1 MWFSFIQALS
11 FGFVC
16 LIVPGAILLR
26 HMKFPWPWTF
36 AFAPVL
42 SLFLTCVS
50 AQVLSYLPIHTNGL
64 YVLGTALLFSIV
76 LCIAY
81 SLFLKLK
88 RIHTDPI
95 TKLPLPTLSLIYPLV
110 YILAAGIVCY
120 ISFISALDSP
130 NSLALHWDLA
140 HHLNTTRTMIEAGK
154 FTLLST
160 NMYLPHEAAWAPWDV
175 ARSGFYPAAWNVL
188 CASIT
193 SATGVNILA
202 CTHAISVLSMCVVF
216 PLSIMSFIALVF
228 SGEQKHM
235 WAGVCVSS
243 AFFAF
248 GWSNIIFGP
257 LYPFVMAMCMV
268 PAVCSFWIL
277 VIQTLKITKAYSLKE
292 TPDTSTARD
301 KACACAGA
309 AWLVPLTLFILG
321 ILTLALAHPS
331 TVFSVGTILIPYC
344 VYEILILPSPLVLT
358 HIAGHKLARTHT
370 FSPRRLA
377 CAFGLFVLI
386 LWSLLYAS
394 LVRVGI
400 LAGFYWDFYTDFFSA
415 LRSFIGMNFATELFP
430 QRMLQVPQPMLSIMV
445 AVGGIVCWKRTRTR
459 WMAIAFLYFGLVE
472 IYMSAFNGPGKLFL
486 SGFWYSD
493 PQRIASNAA
502 LCAIPLATEG
512 LASVHTFVSRMLTDV
527 AKRVR
532 EADVAKRL
540 RADDMQASDVF
551 HGHAQLETAERKKQ
565 NTSITYLSASLVA
578 VAFVA
583 GVYTLYIPNE
593 HYHLAEPWI
602 YRNTANK
609 EYSHNNE
616 LSNDELEFL
625 QKVRDY
631 LGSDEPVLNNPY
643 DGSIVAY
650 GIYGLSCVYRHPVTY
665 YVNERDETR
674 MLRIGLNN
682 IRDSKAVQE
691 ALKKSGIHYV
701 LRLKYPGVIKYPS
714 NYISCEFAGI
724 ESINDTMPE
733 FEPVLCQDEMRLYR
747 IVYPL
752 DEQNTSTNER

>member
-1 MWFSFIQALS
+1 
-11 FGFVC
+11 
-16 LIVPGAILLR
+16 
-26 HMKFPWPWTF
+26 MKFPWPWTI

-50 AQVLSYLPIHTNGL
+50 AQALSYLPIHTNGL
-64 YVLGTALLFSIV
+64 YVLGAALLFSIV
-76 LCIAY
+76 LCIVY
-81 SLFLKLK
+81 SLWLKL
-88 RIHTDPI
+88 RGIHVDP
-95 TKLPLPTLSLIYPLV
+95 TQELPLPTLSLIYPLV

-193 SATGVNILA
+193 SGTGVNILA

-228 SGEQKHM
+228 AGEQKHM
-235 WAGVCVSS
+235 WAGACVSS

-268 PAVCSFWIL
+268 PAVCSLWIL
-277 VIQTLKITKAYSLKE
+277 VIQTLKITKAYSPKK
-292 TPDTSTARD
+292 TPDTLTTRVVAR
-301 KACACAGA
+301 ACASA
-309 AWLVPLTLFILG
+309 AWLIPLTLFILG

-358 HIAGHKLARTHT
+358 HIAGHKLARTRIY
-370 FSPRRLA
+370 SPRKLA

-415 LRSFIGMNFATELFP
+415 LRSFVGMNFATELFP

-445 AVGGIVCWKRTRTR
+445 AVGGIICWKRPRTR

-512 LASVHTFVSRMLTDV
+512 LASVETRVSRMLTDV
-527 AKRVR
+527 AKRIR
-532 EADVAKRL
+532 EQAGA
-540 RADDMQASDVF
+540 RAQKAR
-551 HGHAQLETAERKKQ
+551 TAA
-565 NTSITYLSASLVA
+565 IPCLSASLVA
-578 VAFVA
+578 AVFIA

-609 EYSHNNE
+609 EYSHNDE

-625 QKVRDY
+625 QKVRNY
-631 LGSDEPVLNNPY
+631 LGSNEPVLNNPY

-714 NYISCEFAGI
+714 NYISCEFSGI

-747 IVYPL
+747 IVYPR
-752 DEQNTSTNER
+752 DEQNTD